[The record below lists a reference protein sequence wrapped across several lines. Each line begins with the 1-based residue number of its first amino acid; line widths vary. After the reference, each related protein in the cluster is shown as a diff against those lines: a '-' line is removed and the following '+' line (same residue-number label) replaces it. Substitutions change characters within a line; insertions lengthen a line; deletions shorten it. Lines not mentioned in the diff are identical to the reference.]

1 MQLLNT
7 VLNFLIPSAHAD
19 TTVAAAPA
27 QTPQQSGFSFF
38 IMMGVLIFFM
48 YFVLWRP
55 QSKRAKEHRDLVNS
69 LAKGDEVVTAGGIL
83 GTVSRLTDQ
92 YVVIAL
98 NDSTEITLQ
107 KSSVVNVLPKGTLKA
122 I

>member
-7 VLNFLIPSAHAD
+7 ILNIIIPSAYAD
-19 TTVAAAPA
+19 TAAPA
-27 QTPQQSGFSFF
+27 TAAQPQQGGFSFA
-38 IMMGVLIFFM
+38 IMMAVLVFFM

-55 QSKRAKEHRDLVNS
+55 QSKRAKEHRELVNS

-83 GTVSRLTDQ
+83 GTVNKITEQ
-92 YVVIAL
+92 YVVISL
-98 NDSTEITLQ
+98 NESTEITVQ